1 MTGNSHKVFIGGE
14 QRKSVLTACRRD
26 QEIDRAGIDSF
37 GAAHSPQ
44 ASGGNI
50 GLSIQFKERVRVE
63 ESQQAVELFR
73 GPQPIEEFLKNIADQ
88 KVSVAGFKVP
98 AKRTDVGIVFIDP
111 RPSQHQRPYGRVND
125 QVHDRDG
132 LSCSPIFSGIRSYRA
147 P

>member
-14 QRKSVLTACRRD
+14 QRKSVLTACRRN

-37 GAAHSPQ
+37 GATHGPQ
-44 ASGGNI
+44 ASGGDI
-50 GLSIQFKERVRVE
+50 GLPIQFKKRVWVQ

-73 GPQPIEEFLKNIADQ
+73 GPQPVEEFLKNIADQ
-88 KVSVAGFKVP
+88 KMPVAGFKVP

-132 LSCSPIFSGIRSYRA
+132 LSYSPTFSGIQSYRE